1 MMIDFQKQFDSV
13 TGALNLFD
21 LSYLISGAAMLGVL
35 SYTYPEFR
43 YFLVHK
49 DNMIFSAIICV
60 VAAYISGVICWVIG
74 KRFRYL
80 LLVLRKRN
88 LKAVKKDFEKLFDE
102 ALSVCEIEERSKIKK
117 MANRNKTLTY
127 SYMWMKL
134 DKTSHAPC
142 KRRFDFI
149 SRFWTFRAI
158 YEGLIPP
165 FVLGAFLLYPSHFST
180 CFCDEKCICKVVE
193 WDDLCDV
200 FFFFFYFIT
209 IFCIVALLAM
219 EARKCF
225 KTQLR
230 EVVLAFSVFCSEDM
244 RN

>member
-1 MMIDFQKQFDSV
+1 MIDFQKQFDSV

-88 LKAVKKDFEKLFDE
+88 LKAVKKDFENLFDE

-165 FVLGAFLLYPSHFST
+165 FVFGAFLLYPSHFST
-180 CFCDEKCICKVVE
+180 CFCGEKCICKVLK
-193 WDDLCDV
+193 WADLCDV
-200 FFFFFYFIT
+200 LFFFFLFYYHFLYRSFIGHGST
-209 IFCIVALLAM
+209 KMF
-219 EARKCF
+219 
-225 KTQLR
+225 
-230 EVVLAFSVFCSEDM
+230 
-244 RN
+244 

>member
-88 LKAVKKDFEKLFDE
+88 LKAVKKDFENLFDE

-180 CFCDEKCICKVVE
+180 CFCDEKCICKVLE
-193 WDDLCDV
+193 WADLCDV
-200 FFFFFYFIT
+200 LFFIFLFYYNFLYRSFIGHGST
-209 IFCIVALLAM
+209 KMF
-219 EARKCF
+219 
-225 KTQLR
+225 
-230 EVVLAFSVFCSEDM
+230 
-244 RN
+244 

>member
-1 MMIDFQKQFDSV
+1 MIDFQKQFDSV
-13 TGALNLFD
+13 IGALNLFD
-21 LSYLISGAAMLGVL
+21 LSYLISGVAMLGVL

-80 LLVLRKRN
+80 LLVLRKWN

-134 DKTSHAPC
+134 DKTSHAHV
-142 KRRFDFI
+142 KDDSI
-149 SRFWTFRAI
+149 LFRVFGHS
-158 YEGLIPP
+158 EP
-165 FVLGAFLLYPSHFST
+165 FMK
-180 CFCDEKCICKVVE
+180 D
-193 WDDLCDV
+193 
-200 FFFFFYFIT
+200 
-209 IFCIVALLAM
+209 
-219 EARKCF
+219 
-225 KTQLR
+225 
-230 EVVLAFSVFCSEDM
+230 
-244 RN
+244 